1 MNTEKRIPVI
11 LDTDIGSDID
21 DTWALAMMLK
31 SPEFDIKL
39 VVSDTGDTVYR
50 SRIIARLLESAG
62 RADIPVGVGT
72 PFEMKEGRP
81 QAAWV
86 EGYALSDYKGSICDD
101 GAGAII
107 ETIMGSSEP
116 ITLICIGPVPNI
128 AEALRREPRIAEN
141 ARFIGMHGSVRK
153 GYGGSSKI
161 SPEYNVVGDILACQ
175 EVFAA
180 PWNITITPL
189 DTCGTVVLGGDRY
202 QRVRQCADPL
212 ILALME
218 NYRLWLEAIGTPEL
232 LEQKS
237 SVLYDTVAIYLAM
250 TEALL
255 VMEKLSMIITDDGYT
270 RIREKGRPVY
280 TATEWKDLYAFKD
293 FLTNRL
299 TGDVI
304 SAGNR

>member
-1 MNTEKRIPVI
+1 MKQEKTTPVI

-31 SPEFDIKL
+31 SPELDIKL
-39 VVSDTGDTVYR
+39 MVSGTGDTDYR
-50 SRIIARLLESAG
+50 SRIIARLLETAG

-72 PFEMKEGRP
+72 QFEMKEGRP
-81 QAAWV
+81 QGAWV
-86 EGYALSDYKGSICDD
+86 EGYSLSDYKGQVCED
-101 GAGAII
+101 GVGAII

-116 ITLICIGPVPNI
+116 ITLIGIGPLPNI

-161 SPEYNVVGDILACQ
+161 SPEYNVFKDIPACQ

-180 PWNITITPL
+180 PWDITITPL
-189 DTCGTVVLGGDRY
+189 DTCGVVVLGRDRY

-212 ILALME
+212 IQAVIE
-218 NYRLWLEAIGTPEL
+218 NYRLWLEAIGRPEL
-232 LEQKS
+232 IEQKS
-237 SVLYDTVAIYLAM
+237 SVLYDTVAVYLAM
-250 TEALL
+250 TEAHL
-255 VMEKLSMIITDDGYT
+255 VMENLPMTITDDGYT
-270 RIREKGRPVY
+270 RIDETGRPVY

-299 TGDVI
+299 TGRGV
-304 SAGNR
+304 AG